1 MGIIKAQRA
10 ADFQYVCA
18 VKCNKFRHYHLF
30 FSTVHQKTLSMLFS
44 SCECFRIFLN
54 LCIAVQLGCAH
65 EDILPALGKIQDKQ
79 RSDIQMARGRERS
92 NRLAA
97 SSVH

>member
-1 MGIIKAQRA
+1 
-10 ADFQYVCA
+10 
-18 VKCNKFRHYHLF
+18 
-30 FSTVHQKTLSMLFS
+30 MLFS
-44 SCECFRIFLN
+44 LCEGFPIFLN

-65 EDILPALGKIQDKQ
+65 EDILPALGKIPDKQ

-97 SSVH
+97 SFVH

>member
-1 MGIIKAQRA
+1 MRAQRA
-10 ADFQYVCA
+10 ADFQYVYA

-30 FSTVHQKTLSMLFS
+30 VPLFTKKPQPSLFALFS
-44 SCECFRIFLN
+44 LCEHFPIFLN
-54 LCIAVQLGCAH
+54 LCVAVQLDCVH
-65 EDILPALGKIQDKQ
+65 ENILPALGKIRDKQ

-97 SSVH
+97 SFVH